1 MKNVNT
7 ISIYLG
13 DACNFNCEYCDREYI
28 KKDVGSQ
35 VLTKHYLKLIKNF
48 FSHAFKDPDCKVD
61 RIALHGGEPF
71 LFVKRMDQILEEL
84 KEDYLDR
91 HGLYVS
97 ITTNASLFEKEQWF
111 LEKWRKYL
119 RFTISY
125 DFIYQEQ
132 NREQFDIYKSIDL
145 CGYYNIP
152 IHWQFV
158 MPITDRKVF
167 SLDCVKDILDKVSR
181 CKVRSINLI
190 PLRHH
195 RGERKFKTFVE
206 DLNLPQFA
214 DSFMR
219 FVNVLYNYN
228 IMVFIDGNYGVT
240 DKNYFGDHYKIILSP
255 DGFIYPEYD
264 FCEYKRPEYQIGRW
278 TDGLSPN
285 FVPVLN
291 RNHAPEDIVQEKC
304 VECTSAKLCGLR
316 YLHKMFDT
324 EPGIQCVQFY
334 QIIDAMVRYTTKLHK
349 KKSFFHWIADAPTT
363 DNK

>member
-7 ISIYLG
+7 VSIYLG
-13 DACNFNCEYCDREYI
+13 DTCNFNCSYCDRDYI
-28 KKDVGSQ
+28 KSLGGQNMSKQ
-35 VLTKHYLKLIKNF
+35 YLKLLKNF
-48 FSHAFKDPDCKVD
+48 FDQSFKLPNKVD

-71 LFVKRMDQILEEL
+71 LYVKRMDEILDML
-84 KEDYLDR
+84 KEEYLDGK
-91 HGLYVS
+91 GLYVS

-125 DFIYQEQ
+125 DFIYQKE
-132 NREQFDIYKSIDL
+132 NREDFDIYKSIEL

-158 MPITDRKVF
+158 MPIADRRVF
-167 SLDCVKDILDKVSR
+167 SLDCVKDILDKVSK

-195 RGERKFKTFVE
+195 RGGQKFKTFVE
-206 DLNLPQFA
+206 ELDLPQFA
-214 DSFMR
+214 DSFAR
-219 FVNVLYNYN
+219 FINLLYNYN

-255 DGFIYPEYD
+255 DGYIYSEYD
-264 FCEYKRPEYQIGRW
+264 FCEYKRHEYQIGRW
-278 TDGLSPN
+278 SDGISPN
-285 FVPVLN
+285 YIPTLVRDGEPDKII
-291 RNHAPEDIVQEKC
+291 PKKC
-304 VECTSAKLCGLR
+304 LTCTSKSLCGLK
-316 YLHKMFDT
+316 YLHKMFGT
-324 EPGIQCVQFY
+324 EPGVKCVQFY

-349 KKSFFHWIADAPTT
+349 KKSFFHWIVDA
-363 DNK
+363 